1 MSYHL
6 FLDDARKPQ
15 DVVWVELPPLAW
27 VIVKDY
33 TEFVNTIK
41 SRGIPET
48 VSFDHD
54 LAHEHYAEYHVAHDE
69 RMISRGTIR
78 YDIFKEK
85 TGYDCAKFLAELC
98 VEQKTPIP
106 VYFIHTLNP
115 IGRQN
120 IFSILESARKVLT
133 ESQ

>member
-6 FLDDARKPQ
+6 FLDDSRQPKEIN
-15 DVVWVELPPLAW
+15 WVELPPLSW

-33 TEFVNTIK
+33 KEFVNTVK
-41 SRGIPET
+41 SKGVPLT

-54 LAHEHYAEYHVAHDE
+54 LAQEHYNEYHVAHDKN
-69 RMISRGTIR
+69 MPSYGIIR
-78 YDIFKEK
+78 YHIFTEK
-85 TGYDCAKFLAELC
+85 TGYDCAKFLAKLC
-98 VEQKTPIP
+98 VEQKAPIP
-106 VYFIHTLNP
+106 LYYIHTLNP